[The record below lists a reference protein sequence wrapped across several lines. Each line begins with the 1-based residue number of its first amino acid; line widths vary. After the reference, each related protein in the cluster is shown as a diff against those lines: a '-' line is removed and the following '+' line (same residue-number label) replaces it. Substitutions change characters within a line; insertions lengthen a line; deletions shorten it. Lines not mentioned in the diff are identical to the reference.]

1 MVKVVSTRGNQKAK
15 SGGMG
20 RVFRIIMVQWASPK
34 TRIPY
39 NFSSCVG
46 HTEVEIL
53 FFVARTEIRNF
64 CTALIMRF
72 SSKEVSHDG
81 VLCAFH
87 YEFISCKPV
96 DLKRAIVSKHH
107 VLSIKPFR
115 STGSH
120 HGEAP
125 ELILTSTNK
134 IG

>member
-1 MVKVVSTRGNQKAK
+1 MVKVVSTGGNQKAK

-20 RVFRIIMVQWASPK
+20 RVFRIIMVQWASSK

-39 NFSSCVG
+39 NFSSYVG
-46 HTEVEIL
+46 HIKVEIL

-96 DLKRAIVSKHH
+96 DLKHAIDSENTI
-107 VLSIKPFR
+107 LSDKAIK
-115 STGSH
+115 SAGSH
-120 HGEAP
+120 YAKEQQYHM
-125 ELILTSTNK
+125 
-134 IG
+134 